1 MSRGGLIRRFPV
13 LAIRDF
19 RLLLADRMIAPA
31 SVGFSLVGVSFAVLK
46 LTNSPTDLSYVLAA
60 QIAPSLIFALL
71 GGVAADRFPPQ
82 RVIIAANL
90 MMALG
95 EGTFGILVLTSRPSL
110 WAMMGLEALTG
121 TGIAVFYPASQALL
135 PRLVPRGMLQ
145 EASAISRLAM
155 NTGQMSGAA
164 VAGLLVAATR
174 SPGLALVLCGIGMVC
189 TVPPLRSICA
199 GRESLRSG
207 VAGGTSAGSSGI
219 YGVNGTTPSMLTE
232 LREGWSEFRSHTWL
246 WVIVAEFCVV
256 MMAWYGAFSVLG
268 PVVARAHLGGAA
280 AWGAITAADAF
291 GLIAGGLVS
300 LRFTP
305 RRPMLFVVLTGGAV
319 AISPLSLAMVLPLA
333 AICAASFGLGVFVE
347 MMMVQ
352 WTVTMARNISPEK
365 LARVSSYDVL
375 GTVMAM
381 PAGALIAGPLG
392 AAIGTS
398 RAEYAAAGAIV
409 LAAALALIP
418 RDIRTIRN
426 DDADRLHGAAA
437 AGTDPRKSPP
447 SSVELR
453 RSWSTS
459 GTSAPTRPHTPR
471 RARGARRSALRS
483 RPSQVRRRQ
492 RNGRSE
498 RPS

>member
-1 MSRGGLIRRFPV
+1 MPPDGLVRRYPV

-19 RLLLADRMIAPA
+19 RLLLADRLIAPA
-31 SVGFSLVGVSFAVLK
+31 SAGFSLVGVSFAVLRA
-46 LTNSPTDLSYVLAA
+46 TNSATDLSYVLAA
-60 QIAPSLIFALL
+60 QIAPALIFALI

-95 EGTFGILVLTSRPSL
+95 EGTFGVLVLTGHPPL

-121 TGIAVFYPASQALL
+121 TGIAIFYPASQALL
-135 PRLVPRGMLQ
+135 PRLVPRGLLQ

-164 VAGLLVAATR
+164 VAGLLVAATG
-174 SPGLALVLCGIGMVC
+174 PGLALLLCGVGMVS
-189 TVPPLRSICA
+189 TVPLLLSIRA
-199 GRESLRSG
+199 GRESLRTG
-207 VAGGTSAGSSGI
+207 EADGSASP
-219 YGVNGTTPSMLTE
+219 NMLRE

-246 WVIVAEFCVV
+246 WVIVAQFCIV

-268 PVVARAHLGGAA
+268 PVVAKEHLGGAA

-305 RRPMLFVVLTGGAV
+305 RRPMLFVVLTGAAV
-319 AISPLSLAMVLPLA
+319 AISPVSLAMILPLP
-333 AICAASFGLGVFVE
+333 AICVASFGLGVFVE

-352 WTVTMARNISPEK
+352 WTVTMARNIPPDK

-375 GTVMAM
+375 GSVMAM

-392 AAIGTS
+392 TAIGIS
-398 RAEYAAAGAIV
+398 RAQYAAAALII
-409 LAAALALIP
+409 AASALALIP
-418 RDIRTIRN
+418 RDIRTIRS
-426 DDADRLHGAAA
+426 DDHPRPPMVEDPAAVLDA
-437 AGTDPRKSPP
+437 APQLIDGFP
-447 SSVELR
+447 S
-453 RSWSTS
+453 
-459 GTSAPTRPHTPR
+459 
-471 RARGARRSALRS
+471 AR
-483 RPSQVRRRQ
+483 
-492 RNGRSE
+492 
-498 RPS
+498 